1 MSRVA
6 LDTNI
11 LAYVAGVDRHPDDA
25 AKIDASRTLLKRL
38 RGRASLVVP
47 VQVMGE
53 LFVVLTRAG
62 ASRGDARA
70 TVLRMTEAF
79 GAADSSASALFS
91 ALDLVAAHQ
100 FQFWDA
106 LILNAAAEAGCT
118 LLLSEDMSSG
128 FSWRGVTVLNPLAAT
143 TDDRLARLYA

>member
-1 MSRVA
+1 VSRVA

-100 FQFWDA
+100 LQFWDA

-118 LLLSEDMSSG
+118 LLLSEDMSNG